1 MNFDHIKETLESF
14 GVINYAIFSEP
25 TSQDELFETIKIA
38 VGADATG
45 TVIYENHISNYPFTF
60 EQFKEKLEEIKKDY
74 SDKEYQRS
82 RALEYPSIKEQLD
95 MLWHAIDED
104 ALNKT
109 SDFYTALKSIK
120 DQYPK
125 S

>member
-1 MNFDHIKETLESF
+1 MGTKLDYGHALRSLYDGTEAVWILRGTDSLDGLEWS
-14 GVINYAIFSEP
+14 GPVARP
-25 TSQDELFETIKIA
+25 TKAALDTELARLQAEY
-38 VGADATG
+38 DA
-45 TVIYENHISNYPFTF
+45 
-60 EQFKEKLEEIKKDY
+60 
-74 SDKEYQRS
+74 KEYQRE
-82 RALEYPSIKEQLD
+82 REPEYPSIKEQLD

-125 S
+125 P